1 MSPHQPRISYA
12 RIAVLALG
20 LLALLAAC
28 NLPDPENREVT
39 GAGAIYTAAA
49 RTVSVQLTEINRPPA
64 TSGVTPAP
72 PPTRTLP
79 PSPEPASPTP
89 PAATLTVTAP
99 PIPLTGPT
107 AVASCDQA
115 RFIGDVTYPDGS
127 RVSPG
132 ETFVKT
138 WRLENGGSCTWT
150 EDYALVFSG
159 GELMGAPAQVPLP
172 HAVAPGERVDVSV
185 TFTAPQAVGGYRS
198 EWLLYNASRQLF
210 GVGVNFRPVWAQINV
225 AAASGVVYD
234 FIARAAAA
242 EWASGVGEDFSS
254 PLDFSGNLDDR
265 QGAAAVQDRAPLEN
279 GATSGK
285 LLVTVPRQERDGSVR
300 GIFPEYTVQP
310 GDRLKVRLGFL
321 IPAGECEGG
330 DAIFEI
336 GYVERGGSQV
346 RSLERRRTACDG
358 RLDAVDLDLS
368 ALAGET
374 VSFVFTVYANGPF
387 QGDYA
392 VWNSALI
399 EH

>member
-1 MSPHQPRISYA
+1 MSPHQLRIAYA
-12 RIAVLALG
+12 RMRALALG
-20 LLALLAAC
+20 LLVLLAAC
-28 NLPDPENREVT
+28 NLPDPENRGVT

-72 PPTRTLP
+72 PPTRTFP

-89 PAATLTVTAP
+89 PAATLTATTL

-115 RFIGDVTYPDGS
+115 RFIGDVTYPDNS
-127 RVSPG
+127 PVAPG

-150 EDYALVFSG
+150 EEYALVFSG
-159 GELMGAPAQVPLP
+159 GELMGAPPQVPLP
-172 HAVAPGERVDVSV
+172 RAVAPGERIDISV
-185 TFTAPQAVGGYRS
+185 TFTAPQAVGSYRS
-198 EWLLYNASRQLF
+198 DWLFYNASRQLF
-210 GVGVNFRPVWAQINV
+210 GVGVNFKPVWAQINV
-225 AAASGVVYD
+225 VTASGVVYD
-234 FIARAAAA
+234 FIARASAA
-242 EWASGVGEDFSS
+242 EWTSGVEENFSS
-254 PLDFSGNLDDR
+254 PLDFSGGLDDR
-265 QGAAAVQDRAPLEN
+265 LGAAAVRDQAPLEN

-300 GIFPEYTVQP
+300 GVFPEYTVQP
-310 GDRLKVRLGFL
+310 GDRLKARLGFL

-330 DAIFEI
+330 DAVFEI
-336 GYVERGGSQV
+336 GYVESGGGQV
-346 RSLERRRTACDG
+346 HRLERRRTTCDG
-358 RLDAVDLDLS
+358 RLEPVDLDLS
-368 ALAGET
+368 PLAGDT
-374 VSFVFTVYANGPF
+374 VRFVFTVYANGPF